1 MGAWCKILVMKTPTK
16 KPQEMHPLRLLVTG
30 FAMGSADIVPG
41 VSGGTIALIMGVY
54 EQLIDSIKTS
64 STDAVKL
71 VLSGKIREGVLTV
84 PWRFL
89 VPLGV
94 GILGA
99 IATLARIIEWLLA
112 NQPVYLWSF
121 FFGLVLASVYV
132 VGKKVGTWGV
142 NRAVVAVV
150 AAILTFLVVGAVPV
164 ETPNNLPAMFISGA
178 IAICAMILPGISGS
192 FLLVIMGKYSQV
204 LGAVTDRDIVT
215 LVVFACGAVVG
226 LAMFSRLLSWL
237 FANYHD
243 VTMAALTGVMV
254 GSLRKVWPWKEVLV
268 TRVDSHGEIV
278 PVVDRNVLPGMFDD
292 TVMIALMLS
301 FVAVLLIV
309 YLNHVD
315 ETKS

>member
-1 MGAWCKILVMKTPTK
+1 
-16 KPQEMHPLRLLVTG
+16 MHPLRLLVTG